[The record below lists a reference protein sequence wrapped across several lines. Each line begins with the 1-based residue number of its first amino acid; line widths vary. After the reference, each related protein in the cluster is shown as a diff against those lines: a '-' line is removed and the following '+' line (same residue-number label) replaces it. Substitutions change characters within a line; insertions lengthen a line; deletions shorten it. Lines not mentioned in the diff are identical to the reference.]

1 MYFLS
6 FKLYRA
12 NIVPMLA
19 PSLTFSLHELLRI
32 KTWVRCNLFHQ
43 GTDQLCSGISSVAL
57 FRCALIFKLLAVT
70 DLNQPIF
77 GLNPVSPR
85 RGHRVKTPPPQ
96 FLELV
101 VFVFVFDFL
110 FVSMFVFVFLFVFA
124 FVFVFVCLFF
134 SRDGSTLQRDFI
146 SFSAHKAF
154 NYLPPVWAKRFH
166 QVHLIS

>member
-12 NIVPMLA
+12 NIVSMLA

-77 GLNPVSPR
+77 DGDTGLRLPHPS
-85 RGHRVKTPPPQ
+85 
-96 FLELV
+96 FWSLLYLCLCLI
-101 VFVFVFDFL
+101 FCL
-110 FVSMFVFVFLFVFA
+110 FQCLCLCFYLCLLLCLCLFA
-124 FVFVFVCLFF
+124 FF
-134 SRDGSTLQRDFI
+134 SQGTDQPCSGISSHSQPTKLLIIYLLSGQSAFTKST
-146 SFSAHKAF
+146 
-154 NYLPPVWAKRFH
+154 
-166 QVHLIS
+166 